1 MIGQLLAA
9 ALAVS
14 AQGVNPHL
22 LYTASPREHGH
33 VAVDRSPFTNN
44 GRLRGGVNRRDG
56 AYHFHPRSRGNHHF
70 DRITAPNSRSLNPGL
85 HVFTYGLRLR
95 VKPGAEWMNH
105 EMAVIRKGDF
115 DTPGGDY
122 KMEIGRTET
131 GKVWADCVMH
141 DLDGKGHG
149 YVRYKAY
156 GVTLNDGAWHTV
168 TCARVDRHHVSITID
183 QLTKT
188 TRTVAL
194 GRIKG
199 KDALM
204 LGCQFQS
211 GTRKREQFVGWMDR
225 VTITVGRA

>member
-56 AYHFHPRSRGNHHF
+56 AYHFHPISRGNHRF

-85 HVFTYGLRLR
+85 HVFTYGLRMR
-95 VKPGAEWMNH
+95 VKPTAEWEHH
-105 EMAVIRKGDF
+105 EMAVIRKGDHE
-115 DTPGGDY
+115 TPGGDY
-122 KMEIGRTET
+122 KMEIGRRD
-131 GKVWADCVMH
+131 GGRVWVSCVMH
-141 DLDGKGHG
+141 DNDGKGHG
-149 YVRYKAY
+149 YVRFIPY
-156 GVTLNDGAWHTV
+156 GVRINDGAWHTV
-168 TCARVDRHHVSITID
+168 TCARVDRTHVSATVD

-188 TRTVAL
+188 LPVVGDL

-199 KDALM
+199 RDNLL
-204 LGCQFQS
+204 LGCQFQR

-225 VTITVGRA
+225 VTITVGM